1 MKIQTG
7 QFGPIEFEEAA
18 ILHFPEGLLGFE
30 HMKRFLLIDQD
41 EIEPLRW
48 LQPIDEPAV
57 SFTVIAPHIIWDDY
71 QPKLTGEDKKALQL
85 GAGNEPLVFALVTVP
100 DDPSNMTANL
110 LGPLV
115 INPEQRIGRQI
126 VMHDTGYTTRH
137 RLIPD
142 TARSASD
149 VVTV

>member
-1 MKIQTG
+1 MKLNTG
-7 QFGPIEFEEAA
+7 QFGPIEFEEEA

-41 EIEPLRW
+41 EIEPLQW
-48 LQPIDEPAV
+48 LQPIDEPHI
-57 SFTVIAPHIIWDDY
+57 SFTVIAPHVIWEDY
-71 QPKLTGEDKKALQL
+71 RPKLSGDDKSALQL
-85 GAGNEPLVFALVTVP
+85 APGEEPLVLALVTVP
-100 DDPSNMTANL
+100 EDPSNMTANL
-110 LGPLV
+110 LGPIV
-115 INPEQRIGRQI
+115 INPERRFGRQL
-126 VMHDTGYTTRH
+126 VMHDSGYGTRH